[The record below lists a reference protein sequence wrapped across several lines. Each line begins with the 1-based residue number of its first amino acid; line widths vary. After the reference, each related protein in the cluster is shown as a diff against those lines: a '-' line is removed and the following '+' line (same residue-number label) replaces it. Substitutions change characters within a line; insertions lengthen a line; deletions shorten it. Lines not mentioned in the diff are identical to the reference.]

1 MFEEN
6 MNEREKRLEGK
17 SLEMEAETVGRKW
30 NRSKNKAALSAAS
43 NQTPELMESKI
54 SHSAQGVY
62 EVYRGQA
69 AMDKAVF
76 MTEYGLTMG
85 ELEDNRARYD
95 VCRDT
100 FYAVILNNQRLI
112 RSPGDVRE
120 GGNST
125 LYLGFYLSELEMA
138 DLLNCNAAYYTQW
151 TFQDKTR

>member
-1 MFEEN
+1 
-6 MNEREKRLEGK
+6 
-17 SLEMEAETVGRKW
+17 
-30 NRSKNKAALSAAS
+30 
-43 NQTPELMESKI
+43 MESKI

-62 EVYRGQA
+62 EGYRGQA

-85 ELEDNRARYD
+85 ELEDNRTRYD

-120 GGNST
+120 GSST
-125 LYLGFYLSELEMA
+125 LYLGFYLPKLEMA
-138 DLLNCNAAYYTQW
+138 DLLNCNAVSYTQW
-151 TFQDKTR
+151 MFQDKTR